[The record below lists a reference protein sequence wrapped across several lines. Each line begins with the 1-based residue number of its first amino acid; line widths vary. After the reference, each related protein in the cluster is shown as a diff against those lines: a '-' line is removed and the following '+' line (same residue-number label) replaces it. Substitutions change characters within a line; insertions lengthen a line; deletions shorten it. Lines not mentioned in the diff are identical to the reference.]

1 MKGSVIRCLVG
12 VSALTAGSVALMLP
26 LAASSAVPRASVAR
40 YPGALLGVSG
50 VSRSDAW
57 AVGGFSTAGGRR
69 LILHWNGSRWA
80 PVTSPDPGNG
90 AQLTAV
96 SARSASDAWAVG
108 SYCTSGCGG
117 VSAAKQAFILR
128 WNGTSWKRTA
138 IPPPRGAISSFLSGV
153 TALSPDSAWAVGSY
167 CPAAQCYL
175 GGPPARPLILHWNGA
190 VWRRVASPDPGG
202 RFGTSL
208 NAVTASSATS
218 AWAVGSYGTR
228 PSHPAVCPGCPGQQS
243 LVLHWNGRAW
253 AQMASPSHG
262 LPPDSN
268 LTGVS
273 ATSPSAALAVGWSYF
288 SGRDEQKSLALRWNG
303 TAWRQV
309 ASPNPGPPGNV
320 FAPLYGVSALSP
332 SSAWAVGSRLTG
344 NGDWPLMLHWN
355 GTSWVRVANPS
366 SAGGQDSVLT
376 AVSAVSRTSAWA
388 VGHGREILILH
399 WNGSRWARS

>member
-1 MKGSVIRCLVG
+1 
-12 VSALTAGSVALMLP
+12 MLP
-26 LAASSAVPRASVAR
+26 LAASSAVPRASVTR

-50 VSRSDAW
+50 ISRSDAW
-57 AVGGFSTAGGRR
+57 AVGGFSTASGRR
-69 LILHWNGSRWA
+69 LILHWNGRRWA
-80 PVTSPDPGNG
+80 PVPSPDPGSG
-90 AQLTAV
+90 AQLNAV
-96 SARSASDAWAVG
+96 SARSASDAWAFG
-108 SYCTSGCGG
+108 SYCTSACSGG
-117 VSAAKQAFILR
+117 SAAKQAFILR
-128 WNGTSWKRTA
+128 WNGTSWRRTA
-138 IPPPRGAISSFLSGV
+138 SPRPRGAVSSVLSSV

-167 CPAAQCYL
+167 CLAALCYL
-175 GGPPARPLILHWNGA
+175 GGPPARSLILHWNGA
-190 VWRRVASPDPGG
+190 VWRRVTSPDPGG
-202 RFGTSL
+202 RFGTNL
-208 NAVTASSATS
+208 TAVTALSADS

-228 PSHPAVCPGCPGQQS
+228 PSHPAICPGCPGQQS

-273 ATSPSAALAVGWSYF
+273 AISPSAALAVGWSYL

-303 TAWRQV
+303 TAWKQV
-309 ASPNPGPPGNV
+309 ASPNPGPPGDV

-344 NGDWPLMLHWN
+344 TGDRPLMLHWN
-355 GTSWVRVANPS
+355 GTSWVRVAS
-366 SAGGQDSVLT
+366 SSRVGSRDIVLT

-388 VGHGREILILH
+388 VGHGRGILILH